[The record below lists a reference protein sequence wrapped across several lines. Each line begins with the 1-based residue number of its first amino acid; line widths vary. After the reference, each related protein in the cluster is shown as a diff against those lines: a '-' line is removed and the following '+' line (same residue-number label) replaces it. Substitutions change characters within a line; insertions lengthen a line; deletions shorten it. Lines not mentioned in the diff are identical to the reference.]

1 MKPKE
6 LNHLKQT
13 LLSLKSS
20 DFESFLKIQNDVFFE
35 SDQLKETEINATNE
49 DVLIKLTQSELK
61 FKGWNSPKTL

>member
-20 DFESFLKIQNDVFFE
+20 DFESFSKPIN
-35 SDQLKETEINATNE
+35 KEHI
-49 DVLIKLTQSELK
+49 IKTIHQDYAII
-61 FKGWNSPKTL
+61 

>member
-20 DFESFLKIQNDVFFE
+20 DFESFLKIRNEVFFE
-35 SDQLKETEINATNE
+35 SEQFKETIEIGLCE
-49 DVLIKLTQSELK
+49 
-61 FKGWNSPKTL
+61 